1 MSAHS
6 FLEVLYMLNEQ
17 QITRLLYRLQ
27 DPVLEASLEETEGI
41 LEVQVLKE
49 TANIKIA
56 LADPAIET
64 DHFVHNIEE
73 LLTQFGVNE
82 INIELEYLPAAVIDR
97 IFQARD
103 NILSETSETKFL
115 AIASGKGGVGKST
128 VSANLAVALAKQG
141 KKVGLLDADIY
152 GFSIPVLLGTTESP
166 RKENGQ
172 IIPVETQ
179 GIQMISMD
187 FFVEPGEPV
196 IWRGPMLGKMIKMF
210 LEEVRWG
217 KLDYL
222 LIDLPPGTGD
232 VALDIH
238 TLIPKCNELIVTT
251 PHYAAASV
259 ASRAG
264 YMAAKNN
271 HKIIGVI
278 ENMSY
283 LTLADGQVLKVFGQ
297 GGGEKVAADLET
309 QLLIQMPIEQPEP
322 NANGYISA
330 VFDPSSTSG
339 KAYKTLAEKI
349 IPYLS

>member
-1 MSAHS
+1 
-6 FLEVLYMLNEQ
+6 MLNEQ

-187 FFVEPGEPV
+187 FFVESGEPV

-322 NANGYISA
+322 NENGYISA

>member
-1 MSAHS
+1 
-6 FLEVLYMLNEQ
+6 MLNEQ

-41 LEVQVLKE
+41 LEVQVHEE

-103 NILSETSETKFL
+103 NILSETSKTKFL

-128 VSANLAVALAKQG
+128 VAANLAIAMANQG

-152 GFSIPVLLGTTESP
+152 GFSIPVLLGATESP

-172 IIPVETQ
+172 IIPVKTN

-187 FFVEPGEPV
+187 FFVESGEPV

-210 LEEVRWG
+210 LEEVRWED
-217 KLDYL
+217 LDYL

-238 TLIPKCNELIVTT
+238 TLIPRCNELIVTT
-251 PHYAAASV
+251 PHFAAASV

-264 YMAAKNN
+264 YMATKNN
-271 HKIIGVI
+271 HNIIGVI

-283 LTLADGQVLKVFGQ
+283 LTLDDGQTLKIFGQ

-309 QLLIQMPIEQPEP
+309 QLLIQLPIEQPNFNEKGYTAAIYSP
-322 NANGYISA
+322 QSPAGNAFKI
-330 VFDPSSTSG
+330 
-339 KAYKTLAEKI
+339 LAEKI
-349 IPYLS
+349 IPYLL

>member
-1 MSAHS
+1 
-6 FLEVLYMLNEQ
+6 MLNEQ

-264 YMAAKNN
+264 YMAAKNH

>member
-1 MSAHS
+1 
-6 FLEVLYMLNEQ
+6 MLNEQ

-187 FFVEPGEPV
+187 FFVESGEPV

-283 LTLADGQVLKVFGQ
+283 LTLADEQVLKVFGQ

>member
-1 MSAHS
+1 
-6 FLEVLYMLNEQ
+6 MLNEQ

-222 LIDLPPGTGD
+222 IIDLPPGTGD

-297 GGGEKVAADLET
+297 GGGGKVAADLET

>member
-1 MSAHS
+1 
-6 FLEVLYMLNEQ
+6 MLNEQ

-49 TANIKIA
+49 AANIKIA

-322 NANGYISA
+322 NENGYISA
-330 VFDPSSTSG
+330 VFDPSSISG

>member
-1 MSAHS
+1 
-6 FLEVLYMLNEQ
+6 MLNEQ

-309 QLLIQMPIEQPEP
+309 QLLIQVPIEQPEP

>member
-1 MSAHS
+1 
-6 FLEVLYMLNEQ
+6 MLNEQ

-322 NANGYISA
+322 NVNGYISA

>member
-1 MSAHS
+1 
-6 FLEVLYMLNEQ
+6 MLNEQ

-82 INIELEYLPAAVIDR
+82 INIQLEYLPAAVIDR

>member
-1 MSAHS
+1 
-6 FLEVLYMLNEQ
+6 MLNEQ

-56 LADPAIET
+56 LADPVIET

-217 KLDYL
+217 QLDYL

>member
-1 MSAHS
+1 
-6 FLEVLYMLNEQ
+6 MLNEQ

-172 IIPVETQ
+172 IIPVDTQ

-297 GGGEKVAADLET
+297 GGGEKVAVDLET
-309 QLLIQMPIEQPEP
+309 QLLIQMPIEQPEL

>member
-1 MSAHS
+1 
-6 FLEVLYMLNEQ
+6 MLNEQ

-309 QLLIQMPIEQPEP
+309 QLLIQMPIEQLEP

>member
-1 MSAHS
+1 
-6 FLEVLYMLNEQ
+6 MLNEQ

-283 LTLADGQVLKVFGQ
+283 LTLANGQVLKVFGQ

>member
-1 MSAHS
+1 
-6 FLEVLYMLNEQ
+6 MLNEQ

-73 LLTQFGVNE
+73 LLTQFGVSE

-128 VSANLAVALAKQG
+128 VSANLAVALAQQG

>member
-1 MSAHS
+1 
-6 FLEVLYMLNEQ
+6 MLNEQ

-187 FFVEPGEPV
+187 FFVESGEPV

-309 QLLIQMPIEQPEP
+309 QILIQMPIEQPEP

>member
-1 MSAHS
+1 
-6 FLEVLYMLNEQ
+6 MLNEQ

-103 NILSETSETKFL
+103 NILSETSETQFL

-322 NANGYISA
+322 NANGYISV

>member
-1 MSAHS
+1 
-6 FLEVLYMLNEQ
+6 MLNEQ

-64 DHFVHNIEE
+64 DHFVHTIEE

-187 FFVEPGEPV
+187 FFVESGEPV

>member
-1 MSAHS
+1 
-6 FLEVLYMLNEQ
+6 MLNEQ

-187 FFVEPGEPV
+187 FFVESGEPV

-322 NANGYISA
+322 NENGYISA
-330 VFDPSSTSG
+330 VFAPSSTSG

>member
-1 MSAHS
+1 
-6 FLEVLYMLNEQ
+6 MLNEQ

-27 DPVLEASLEETEGI
+27 DPVLEASLEETEGV
-41 LEVQVLKE
+41 LEVQVLEE

-56 LADPAIET
+56 LADPAVET

-103 NILSETSETKFL
+103 NILSETSKTKFL

-283 LTLADGQVLKVFGQ
+283 LTLAEGQVLKVFGQ

-322 NANGYISA
+322 NENGYISA

>member
-1 MSAHS
+1 
-6 FLEVLYMLNEQ
+6 MLNEQ

-73 LLTQFGVNE
+73 LLMQFGVNE

-152 GFSIPVLLGTTESP
+152 GFSIPVLLGTTEFP

-187 FFVEPGEPV
+187 FFVESGEPV

>member
-1 MSAHS
+1 
-6 FLEVLYMLNEQ
+6 MLNEQ

-103 NILSETSETKFL
+103 NILSETSETQFL

>member
-1 MSAHS
+1 
-6 FLEVLYMLNEQ
+6 MLNEQ

-41 LEVQVLKE
+41 LEVQVLKG

-238 TLIPKCNELIVTT
+238 SLIPKCNELIVTT

>member
-1 MSAHS
+1 
-6 FLEVLYMLNEQ
+6 MLNEQ

-41 LEVQVLKE
+41 LEVQVHEE
-49 TANIKIA
+49 TTNIKIA

-103 NILSETSETKFL
+103 NILSETSKTKFL

-128 VSANLAVALAKQG
+128 VAANLAIALANQG

-172 IIPVETQ
+172 IIPVKTN

-187 FFVEPGEPV
+187 FFVESGEPV

-217 KLDYL
+217 DLDYL

-238 TLIPKCNELIVTT
+238 TLIPRCNELIVTT
-251 PHYAAASV
+251 PHFAAASV

-264 YMAAKNN
+264 YMATKNN
-271 HKIIGVI
+271 HNIIGVI

-283 LTLADGQVLKVFGQ
+283 LTLDDGQTLKIFGQ

-309 QLLIQMPIEQPEP
+309 QLLIQLPIEQPNFNEKGY
-322 NANGYISA
+322 NAAIYS
-330 VFDPSSTSG
+330 PSSPAG
-339 KAYKTLAEKI
+339 KAFKTLAEKI
-349 IPYLS
+349 IPYLL

>member
-1 MSAHS
+1 
-6 FLEVLYMLNEQ
+6 MLNEQ

-283 LTLADGQVLKVFGQ
+283 LTLADEQVLKVFGQ

>member
-1 MSAHS
+1 
-6 FLEVLYMLNEQ
+6 MLNEQ

-322 NANGYISA
+322 NVNGYISA
-330 VFDPSSTSG
+330 IFAPSSTSG

>member
-1 MSAHS
+1 
-6 FLEVLYMLNEQ
+6 MLNEQ

-82 INIELEYLPAAVIDR
+82 INIELEYLPAEVIDR

-172 IIPVETQ
+172 IIPLETQ

-187 FFVEPGEPV
+187 FFVESGEPV

-309 QLLIQMPIEQPEP
+309 QLLIQMPIEQPKP

>member
-1 MSAHS
+1 
-6 FLEVLYMLNEQ
+6 MLNEQ

-297 GGGEKVAADLET
+297 GGGEKVAAALET

-330 VFDPSSTSG
+330 IFDPSSTAG

>member
-1 MSAHS
+1 
-6 FLEVLYMLNEQ
+6 MLNEQ

-187 FFVEPGEPV
+187 FFIEPGEPV

>member
-1 MSAHS
+1 
-6 FLEVLYMLNEQ
+6 MLNEQ

-41 LEVQVLKE
+41 LEVQVHEE

-103 NILSETSETKFL
+103 NILSETSKTKFL

-128 VSANLAVALAKQG
+128 VAANLAIALANQG

-172 IIPVETQ
+172 IIPIKTN

-187 FFVEPGEPV
+187 FFVESGEPV

-217 KLDYL
+217 DLDYL

-238 TLIPKCNELIVTT
+238 TLIPRCNELIVTT
-251 PHYAAASV
+251 PHFAAASV

-264 YMAAKNN
+264 YMATKNN
-271 HKIIGVI
+271 HNIIGVI

-283 LTLADGQVLKVFGQ
+283 LTLDDGQTLKIFGQ

-309 QLLIQMPIEQPEP
+309 QLLIQLPIEQPNFNEK
-322 NANGYISA
+322 GYTAAIYN
-330 VFDPSSTSG
+330 PSSPAG
-339 KAYKTLAEKI
+339 KAFKTLAEKI
-349 IPYLS
+349 IPYLL

>member
-1 MSAHS
+1 
-6 FLEVLYMLNEQ
+6 MLNEQ

-56 LADPAIET
+56 LADPAVET

-103 NILSETSETKFL
+103 NILSETSKTKFL

-283 LTLADGQVLKVFGQ
+283 LTLADGQVLKVFGR

>member
-1 MSAHS
+1 
-6 FLEVLYMLNEQ
+6 MLNEQ

-49 TANIKIA
+49 AANIKIA

-73 LLTQFGVNE
+73 LLTQFGANE

-238 TLIPKCNELIVTT
+238 TLIPTCNELIVTT

-330 VFDPSSTSG
+330 VFDPSSISG

>member
-1 MSAHS
+1 
-6 FLEVLYMLNEQ
+6 MLNEQ

-283 LTLADGQVLKVFGQ
+283 LTLVDGQVLKVFGQ

-322 NANGYISA
+322 NENGYISA

>member
-1 MSAHS
+1 
-6 FLEVLYMLNEQ
+6 MLNEQ

-73 LLTQFGVNE
+73 LLTQFGVSE

-128 VSANLAVALAKQG
+128 VSANLAVALAKHG

>member
-1 MSAHS
+1 
-6 FLEVLYMLNEQ
+6 MLNEQ

-103 NILSETSETKFL
+103 NILSETSKTKFL

-309 QLLIQMPIEQPEP
+309 QLLIQMPIEQPKP